1 METMSINHPSSYF
14 QTVMNRN
21 LISNILRTAL
31 LLAGFGNVSHAIT
44 ATELSQKLQAGE
56 VIQLIDLRSQNRYE
70 LGTIPGA
77 MSIPAG
83 VIETKK
89 LPPLS
94 SVVLFDDGM
103 GAVDVAAI
111 AASLNQ
117 RPGWKAEVLEGGFA
131 AWKSLASAPQTS
143 PAGLRTEDIQHIT
156 YEDLNALKENVVL
169 LDLRPAAATAPMV
182 KSLAK
187 PGQQPA
193 PATAPPKDPVS
204 DYCGKSGN
212 RTYQQGLAEFRKN
225 YKAAGAGTGKSAK
238 SGKSAKT
245 AAPQA
250 VPPLVVLVDT
260 VESDN
265 RETVRRLHAEGYSR
279 VLILAG
285 GDESIQLEGRRG
297 KGRISGTL
305 GQGEF
310 KTPPSQPQTDKP

>member
-1 METMSINHPSSYF
+1 MT
-14 QTVMNRN
+14 RN
-21 LISNILRTAL
+21 LTSHVLRAAL
-31 LLAGFGNVSHAIT
+31 LLAGLSTMSRAIT
-44 ATELSQKLQAGE
+44 ATELSRKLQAGE
-56 VIQLIDLRSQNRYE
+56 VVQLIDLRSQNRYE

-77 MSIPAG
+77 MNIPAA

-94 SVVLFDDGM
+94 AVVLFDDGM
-103 GAVDVAAI
+103 AGVDVGAI

-117 RPGWKAEVLEGGFA
+117 RPGWKVEVLEGGFA
-131 AWKSLASAPQTS
+131 AWKALSGAPQTS
-143 PAGLRTEDIQHIT
+143 PAGLRSEDVQHIT
-156 YEDLNALKENVVL
+156 YEDLAGLKEKVVL
-169 LDLRPAAATAPMV
+169 LDLRPAAPPASTV

-193 PATAPPKDPVS
+193 AAPQKEPVS
-204 DYCGKSGN
+204 DFCGKAGN
-212 RTYQQGLAEFRKN
+212 RTYQRGLAEFRKN
-225 YKAAGAGTGKSAK
+225 YKAAGTNPGKSVKSDRSAK
-238 SGKSAKT
+238 SAP
-245 AAPQA
+245 PQA

-279 VLILAG
+279 ILVLAG

-305 GQGEF
+305 GQGEL
-310 KTPPSQPQTDKP
+310 KVPPSQPQTDKP

>member
-1 METMSINHPSSYF
+1 
-14 QTVMNRN
+14 MNRN
-21 LISNILRTAL
+21 LTSNLLRAAL
-31 LLAGFGNVSHAIT
+31 LLVGLSTTSRAIT
-44 ATELSQKLQAGE
+44 ATELSRKLQAGE
-56 VIQLIDLRSQNRYE
+56 VVQLIDLRSQNRYDQ
-70 LGTIPGA
+70 GTIPGA

-83 VIETKK
+83 IIETKK

-131 AWKSLASAPQTS
+131 AWKAQSGAPQTS

-156 YEDLNALKENVVL
+156 YEDLTALKEKVVL
-169 LDLRPAAATAPMV
+169 LDLRPAAAPAPMV
-182 KSLAK
+182 KTLAK

-193 PATAPPKDPVS
+193 PAPAPPKDPVS
-204 DYCGKSGN
+204 DYCGKAGN
-212 RTYQQGLAEFRKN
+212 RTYQQGLTEFRKN
-225 YKAAGAGTGKSAK
+225 YKVAGANPGKSAK

-245 AAPQA
+245 PAPQA

-297 KGRISGTL
+297 KGRISGTF
-305 GQGEF
+305 GEGEL